1 MGLRRANEG
10 LAAKAEAA
18 TKEISMLK
26 REHQDMLDR
35 LRENKVQ
42 VTPKVSANLYKL
54 LDNKK
59 VWRQTKS

>member
-1 MGLRRANEG
+1 MGLRQANEG
-10 LAAKAEAA
+10 LAAKAEEA
-18 TKEISMLK
+18 TQKISMMT